1 MYPFTARECTL
12 PKTDCLFLL
21 FGAEADDVDEADVV
35 EPDGDAADNAGGVV
49 PVGDGLEG
57 GVVDYLEV
65 FGFEAKSFFQ
75 GVDLM
80 EGTEGVHD
88 P

>member
-1 MYPFTARECTL
+1 M

>member
-21 FGAEADDVDEADVV
+21 FWAEADDVDEADTV
-35 EPDGDAADNAGGVV
+35 EPDGDAADDAGGVG

-57 GVVDYLEV
+57 GVVDNLEV
-65 FGFEAKSFFQ
+65 FGLETEAFLQ
-75 GVDLM
+75 GSHLV
-80 EGTEGVHD
+80 EGAEGVHD